1 MKKIEHFWLWTRNES
16 FYGASTN
23 EKEGEKRLV
32 SCKLKVMSTSTLR
45 CK

>member
-1 MKKIEHFWLWTRNES
+1 MKKIEHFWVWTRTES

-32 SCKLKVMSTSTLR
+32 SRKLKVMSTSTS
-45 CK
+45 KYK